1 MKRYRQLVLL
11 IHHMN
16 MFILLEKIF
25 PEHYDEDVDYDT
37 EKFEQNEL
45 YMNNHS
51 FKNLARQV
59 NEIVTRFEN

>member
-1 MKRYRQLVLL
+1 MKRYRQLILL

-16 MFILLEKIF
+16 MFILLHKIF
-25 PEHYDEDVDYDT
+25 PEHYDEEIDYDT

-59 NEIVTRFEN
+59 NEIVARF